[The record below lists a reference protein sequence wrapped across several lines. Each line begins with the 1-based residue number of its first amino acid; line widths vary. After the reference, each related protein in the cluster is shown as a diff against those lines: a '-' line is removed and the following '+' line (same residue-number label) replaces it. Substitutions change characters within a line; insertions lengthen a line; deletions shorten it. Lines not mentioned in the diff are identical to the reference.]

1 MAHIILI
8 GSLFLFINLFVFAKE
23 VMRKEKTNITYFFL
37 GFNTLISIGL
47 VSSLLQEILIGKIN
61 PMFFEILTMSC
72 IYLLPPLLLILY
84 LLFIKKNL
92 SSNLSFAFIFLIPSI
107 FIALI
112 ITNPYTHLMYD
123 KFSLNLVDLNKSNL
137 YKISFIFTELTFIGA
152 YLVLFIG
159 NYKNNYLLSGKKVPI
174 ALNAIITIILLK
186 LTYLGIIKGNQL
198 TLMFILTLHGVM
210 AYFWLIRYQYVNAVP
225 FGLESSI
232 NFLNSSVMV
241 IDVHGEIVYSNELAR
256 SFIKNI
262 LGIRLK
268 ITNLFELLSAF
279 DQELTNNIKYGLKN
293 LYKVNG
299 LMIQTDT
306 IYGLKGKL
314 YLQLQMYEVKGTEY
328 YLLILRDVNQQH
340 KELLDIQSKQN
351 VINMQSQL
359 ATVGELALGVV
370 HDINTPISALNTAIE
385 ILKSTQLTDTEK
397 EILNTI
403 DISAKKIA
411 VIASSIKDQFKNAD
425 SKEKVEFNLSLFIN
439 QTIFNIQRKLDNA
452 NCKVEL
458 DLDDSISILGNQSK
472 LSQIFMNV
480 IFNSIKAYT
489 EKNTS
494 GPIFIKTVNK
504 GNEVC
509 IEIKDNAGGIPENL
523 RPHIFNNILTTK
535 GTKGFGLGLYIS
547 NSIVQGEF
555 NGRMDFECEGDSTII
570 HICIPCNTN

>member
-1 MAHIILI
+1 MTHIILI
-8 GSLFLFINLFVFAKE
+8 GAALLFINLFVFAKE

-72 IYLLPPLLLILY
+72 IYLIPPLLLILY

-92 SSNLSFAFIFLIPSI
+92 SSNSSFAFIFLIPSI

-112 ITNPYTHLMYD
+112 ITNPYTNLMYD

-137 YKISFIFTELTFIGA
+137 YKISFIFSELTFIGA

-159 NYKNNYLLSGKKVPI
+159 NYKNNYLLSGKTIPI

-385 ILKSTQLTDTEK
+385 ILESTQLTDTEK

-425 SKEKVEFNLSLFIN
+425 SKEKVEFNLSFFIN

>member
-112 ITNPYTHLMYD
+112 ITNPYTNLMYD